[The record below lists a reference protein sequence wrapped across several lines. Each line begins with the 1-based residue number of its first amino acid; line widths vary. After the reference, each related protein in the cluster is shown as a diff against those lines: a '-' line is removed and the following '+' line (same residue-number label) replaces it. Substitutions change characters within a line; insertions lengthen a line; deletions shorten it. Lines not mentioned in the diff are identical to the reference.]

1 MNKFLFSLLF
11 FLIFFST
18 YSQIAK
24 EDFVDAEKLENQYAT
39 QIDSIRPLTGDSF
52 LTYSHDDKFKA
63 IHLTGS
69 KEQIFLVD
77 LVYLNDFA
85 GYVKFKTDSI
95 NKVLFEARSDGSGNC
110 PDYFTID
117 KETGKR
123 EFPTKEEVK
132 KMK

>member
-1 MNKFLFSLLF
+1 MNKLLFSLF
-11 FLIFFST
+11 FSLIFFSSF
-18 YSQIAK
+18 SQIAE
-24 EDFVDAEKLENQYAT
+24 EDFVEAEKLEKQYAA

-52 LTYSHDDKFKA
+52 LTYSHDERFRA
-63 IHLTGS
+63 IHLTGG

-77 LVYLNDFA
+77 LVYLKDFA
-85 GYVKFKTDSI
+85 GYVQFKTDLI

-110 PDYFTID
+110 PDYFTMD

-123 EFPTKEEVK
+123 EFPTKEEVR

>member
-1 MNKFLFSLLF
+1 
-11 FLIFFST
+11 
-18 YSQIAK
+18 
-24 EDFVDAEKLENQYAT
+24 LENRYAA

-52 LTYSHDDKFKA
+52 LTYSHDDKFRA

-69 KEQIFLVD
+69 KKQIFLVGI
-77 LVYLNDFA
+77 VYLNDFA

-110 PDYFTID
+110 PDYFTMD

-123 EFPTKEEVK
+123 EFLTKEEVK